1 MPGPI
6 TLYVDVISPFAYV
19 AYKALPA
26 IAAAAGREVEVVPVL
41 FAAILNAHGQKG
53 PAEIP
58 AKRAY
63 AFKDAYRKA
72 HGVGL
77 PGIVPPPSH
86 PFNPL
91 LALRAAS
98 TDMDEGVRRRFVDA
112 LFDAVWRDGTGVE
125 TPEAVAACARRVG
138 LDADA
143 VLRAA
148 SEPAIKERLRAT
160 TERAIEAGVF
170 GVPTMVADGEV
181 FWGVDALPHL
191 ALHLEGRDPVPTD
204 ALARWGGLPASAAR
218 NPGVAR

>member
-6 TLYVDVISPFAYV
+6 TLYTDVISPFAYV

-26 IAAAAGREVEVVPVL
+26 IAETAGREVVVVPVL
-41 FAAILNAHGQKG
+41 FAALLNAHGQKG

-58 AKRAY
+58 AKREY

-72 HGVGL
+72 RACGL
-77 PGIVPPPSH
+77 GGIVPPPSH

-98 TDMDEGVRRRFVDA
+98 TDMDPAVRRRFVDA
-112 LFDAVWRDGTGVE
+112 LFDAVWKDGTGVE
-125 TPEAVAACARRVG
+125 SAEAVAACARRAG
-138 LDADA
+138 LDGDA
-143 VLRAA
+143 VLAA
-148 SEPAIKERLRAT
+148 ANESATKDLLRSATDKAIAD
-160 TERAIEAGVF
+160 GVF
-170 GVPTMVADGEV
+170 GVPTMVADGEL

-191 ALHLEGRDPVPTD
+191 ALHLEGKDTVPRD
-204 ALARWGGLPASAAR
+204 ALAKWGGLPASAAR

>member
-6 TLYVDVISPFAYV
+6 TLYTDVISPYAYV

-26 IAAAAGREVEVVPVL
+26 IAEKAGREIVVVPVL
-41 FAAILNAHGQKG
+41 FAALLNAHGQKG

-58 AKRAY
+58 AKRVY
-63 AFKDAYRKA
+63 TFKDAYRKA
-72 HGVGL
+72 RAVGL
-77 PGIVPPPSH
+77 PGLVPPPSH

-98 TDMDEGVRRRFVDA
+98 TDMDPDVRRRFVDA
-112 LFDAVWRDGTGVE
+112 LFDAVWKDGTGLE

-143 VLRAA
+143 VLKAA
-148 SEPAIKERLRAT
+148 SEQATKDRLRAAN
-160 TERAIEAGVF
+160 EKAIAEGAF
-170 GVPTMVADGEV
+170 GVPTMVADGEL

-191 ALHLEGRDPVPTD
+191 ALHLEGKDTVPTD
-204 ALARWGGLPASAAR
+204 AYARWGALPASAAR